1 LLIAESFFMAKPT
14 TDEKTICMNRKARH
28 DYSIEETYEA
38 GLVLTGGEVKSLREG
53 RANLKDSYARIDK
66 GEAILLNAH
75 ISNYEPA
82 HYFNVDPTRTRKLLM
97 HKKEILRLMGR
108 VQEQGFTLVPLR
120 LYFKKG
126 RAKVELALARGK
138 KMYDKRATIRER
150 EVKRDIERAMRR
162 GRESR
167 T

>member
-1 LLIAESFFMAKPT
+1 MPKPA

-108 VQEQGFTLVPLR
+108 VQERGFTLVPLR